1 MSETTSYVI
10 KNVDALYPKINQTYK
25 FDINAG
31 AKGKS
36 VPCDPNVDG
45 AAYTLNFKMTQD
57 QAKELYTLMNEAF
70 VNADRRT
77 DKWAD
82 KLAMPFHKEES
93 EGNVW
98 VGKTTLKGAYNKQ
111 LTTPPK
117 QFDSK
122 NTPLP
127 DDFLLTSN
135 STVNISVQFVPYGP
149 SDQSAGGGVSL
160 RLRAVQ
166 VIKYVPMADRSPFDV
181 VSDGFDSGGTKNSSE
196 PTADELFPETEE
208 APAPKQKPVS
218 DDVFDEPKVK
228 KSNAK
233 SEPKP
238 KNDDDLGA
246 LLDEF
251 DD

>member
-1 MSETTSYVI
+1 MSDTTSYVI

-25 FDINAG
+25 FDRNAG
-31 AKGKS
+31 ANGKS
-36 VPCDPNVDG
+36 VPCDPDADG
-45 AAYTLNFKMTQD
+45 AAYTLNFKMSQD
-57 QAKELYTLMNEAF
+57 QAKELYAAMNESF

-77 DKWAD
+77 DKWD
-82 KLAMPFHKEES
+82 KKLAMPFHKEEA

-98 VGKTTLKGAYNKQ
+98 IGKASLKGAYNKQ
-111 LTTPPK
+111 RTTPPK

-122 NTPLP
+122 NTVLP

-149 SDQSAGGGVSL
+149 SDRSDGGGVSL

-181 VSDGFDSGGTKNSSE
+181 VNDGFDSGGTQGKAE
-196 PTADELFPETEE
+196 PSADELFPADD
-208 APAPKQKPVS
+208 APAPKQEAVS
-218 DDVFDEPKVK
+218 DDVFEEPKVK
-228 KSNAK
+228 KSNTK
-233 SEPKP
+233 PKP